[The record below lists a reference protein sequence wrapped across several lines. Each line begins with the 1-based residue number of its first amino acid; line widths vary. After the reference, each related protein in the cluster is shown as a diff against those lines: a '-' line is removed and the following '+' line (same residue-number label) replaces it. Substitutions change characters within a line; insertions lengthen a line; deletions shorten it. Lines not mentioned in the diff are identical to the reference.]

1 MTIKSLFIGITIELI
16 KSIFK
21 NLIESLSKSLISLNL
36 NFVKLIE
43 VCLIIKK
50 TKKKDAKKIANAG
63 KKIKY
68 SIFNFN
74 KLPKYKKIFVK
85 RDVNK

>member
-1 MTIKSLFIGITIELI
+1 MTIKSLFIGRTIELI

-36 NFVKLIE
+36 NFVNLIE

-50 TKKKDAKKIANAG
+50 TKEKRCKKIC
-63 KKIKY
+63 
-68 SIFNFN
+68 
-74 KLPKYKKIFVK
+74 
-85 RDVNK
+85 